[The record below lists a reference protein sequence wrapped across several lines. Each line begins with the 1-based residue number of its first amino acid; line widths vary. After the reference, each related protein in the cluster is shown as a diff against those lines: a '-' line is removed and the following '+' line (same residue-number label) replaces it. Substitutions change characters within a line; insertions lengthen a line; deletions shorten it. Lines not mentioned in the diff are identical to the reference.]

1 LSEAARASAP
11 SPSIRVAVCGAAGRL
26 GGAVLRK
33 LAADTA
39 RFHVTA
45 SLVRADSALVGQS
58 VALDLLQVP
67 EFTADTGT
75 WRNPRVVFDASRAD
89 AVAQHAEQA
98 ARDGVG
104 LVVAVTGLPPAAIH
118 ALDEAAG
125 RVPVLV
131 SANLSLGVAVL
142 ARLVREAAQRL
153 PGYDVEI
160 VEAHHT
166 AKKDAPS
173 GTALWL
179 GQEAARSRGWPW
191 PETARTGR
199 HGETGPRPSKEI
211 GVSSIRAGTV
221 TGEHRVWLGGPGEH
235 LELVHVAENRD
246 AFASGALE
254 AIAFIAGASPGRYT
268 MEDVTGSN

>member
-1 LSEAARASAP
+1 LSEAARDNP
-11 SPSIRVAVCGAAGRL
+11 SPVRVAVCGAAGRL

-33 LAADTA
+33 LAADA
-39 RFHVTA
+39 KRFHVTA
-45 SLVRADSALVGQS
+45 SLIRPDSALIGQS

-75 WRNPRVVFDASRAD
+75 WRNPRVLFDASRAD
-89 AVAQHAEQA
+89 AVARHAEQA
-98 ARDGVG
+98 AGDGVAV
-104 LVVAVTGLPPAAIH
+104 VVAVTGLAPAAIH
-118 ALDEAAG
+118 ALDQAAQS
-125 RVPVLV
+125 VPVLV

-142 ARLVREAAQRL
+142 ARLLREAAARL

-179 GQEAARSRGWPW
+179 GQEAARARGWPW
-191 PETARTGR
+191 PDAARTGR
-199 HGETGPRPSKEI
+199 AGETGPRPSREI
-211 GVSSIRAGTV
+211 GIASIRAGTV

-254 AIAFIAGASPGRYT
+254 AIAFVAGASPGRYT